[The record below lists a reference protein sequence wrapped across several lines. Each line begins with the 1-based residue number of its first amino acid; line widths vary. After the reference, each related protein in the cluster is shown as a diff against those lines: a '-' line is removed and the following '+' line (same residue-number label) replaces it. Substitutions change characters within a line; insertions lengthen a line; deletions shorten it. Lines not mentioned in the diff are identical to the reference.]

1 MTTSTTSTT
10 STPSTTSTTNKTDKT
25 MTQQTLDLICFSD
38 KLRDKE
44 KQIFSG
50 KENKTDIL
58 PLSLIAEKQKIK
70 LPDSLKNEPFYLI
83 SKNDESKYSSSF
95 RVYATDDNKLAVC
108 NCFNMPVT
116 GISIDSLIIGSN
128 YQLQSYAKCSIDN
141 LLVHIPIWHSSLTNF
156 DFDFGD
162 NPYIPVDIND
172 IPRDFVK
179 PITRVNYISCNKL
192 PIKKTFE
199 IVDTVVIDVHSDSR
213 KSNHDYLLK
222 CTLNGCTWLI
232 KPNKELLTQYTLNK
246 IKTFSLSEV
255 QTNKRKQG
263 DKEITEYI
271 PKFVFN

>member
-25 MTQQTLDLICFSD
+25 MTQQTLDLIFFSD

-44 KQIFSG
+44 SQIFSG

-58 PLSLIAEKQKIK
+58 PLSLIADKQKIK
-70 LPDSLKNEPFYLI
+70 LPDTLKNEPFYLI
-83 SKNDESKYSSSF
+83 SKNDDSKFSSSF
-95 RVYATDDNKLAVC
+95 RVCATDDKLAVC
-108 NCFNMPVT
+108 NCFNLPVIAD
-116 GISIDSLIIGSN
+116 ISIDKIMIGSN
-128 YQLQSYAKCSIDN
+128 YQLQTHAVCSIDN
-141 LLVHIPIWHSSLTNF
+141 LILLIPIWHSPLSKFN
-156 DFDFGD
+156 FDFGD
-162 NPYIPVDIND
+162 KPYLEMSTGD
-172 IPRDFVK
+172 IPDDFIK
-179 PITRVNYISCNKL
+179 PISRVNYINCNKL

-199 IVDTVVIDVHSDSR
+199 IVDTVVIDVYSENR

-222 CTLNGCTWLI
+222 CTLNGCTWLV

-246 IKTFSLSEV
+246 IKSFSLVEV
-255 QTNKRKQG
+255 VSNKRKQG